1 MIKTKT
7 VSSVKSKETAAATIT
22 PVTITPPNFKHVQFT
37 LEGTAPFLQ
46 NKFSTVKAEQMMEK
60 MAAGSTS
67 KKGAKREAR
76 DFEADFIAAQH
87 ISTEGWVGIPT
98 SSIRTACIDVC
109 RMAGFKM
116 THAKMSLFVIADG
129 TDATDGQPLVK
140 LIAAAPE
147 KTMLPVR
154 NSTGVT
160 DIRVRPMWRQ
170 WKLNVTIRFDADQ
183 FTFADVANLISR
195 AGEQCG
201 LGEGRPF
208 SKNSNG
214 LGYGTFRIAKQ
225 TEE

>member
-7 VSSVKSKETAAATIT
+7 VSSKESKASSPAL
-22 PVTITPPNFKHVQFT
+22 VTITPPNFKHIKFT
-37 LEGTAPFLQ
+37 LEGTAPLLQ
-46 NKFSTVKAEQMMEK
+46 NKFSTVKAKTMMAT

-76 DFEADFIAAQH
+76 DFDADFIGAQH
-87 ISTEGWVGIPT
+87 ISTEGWVGVPA

-116 THAKMSLFVIADG
+116 THAKMSLFVLADG
-129 TDATDGQPLVK
+129 TDATDGQPLVRLVAK
-140 LIAAAPE
+140 DPE
-147 KTMLPVR
+147 KTAMPVR

-160 DIRVRPMWRQ
+160 DIRVRPMWRE
-170 WKLNVTIRFDADQ
+170 WKLNVVIRFDADQ
-183 FTFADVANLISR
+183 FTFTDVANLISR

-214 LGYGTFRIAKQ
+214 LGYGTFKIAKQ
-225 TEE
+225 TEDEE